1 MYERKVGF
9 GLFYPFKLMMDAGG
23 TDVIHL
29 QDVSIREM
37 ELTEKP
43 CKGN

>member
-1 MYERKVGF
+1 MCERQVGF
-9 GLFYPFKLMMDAGG
+9 GLFYPFKSMMDAGG